1 MMDNRNIPIIN
12 TSQLA
17 TIALKYKTENN
28 MGIMLLKI
36 PKRIAPVIFAN
47 TNNSVFNGAINKRS
61 NERDL
66 RSKVMVTER
75 ESIDVVPKRI
85 DMATIPGNTLLIS
98 KVLPDF
104 TNIISIHANGNIM
117 PQLIL
122 GGFR

>member
-66 RSKVMVTER
+66 RSKVMVTE
-75 ESIDVVPKRI
+75 SIDVVPKRI
-85 DMATIPGNTLLIS
+85 DMATIAGNTLLIS